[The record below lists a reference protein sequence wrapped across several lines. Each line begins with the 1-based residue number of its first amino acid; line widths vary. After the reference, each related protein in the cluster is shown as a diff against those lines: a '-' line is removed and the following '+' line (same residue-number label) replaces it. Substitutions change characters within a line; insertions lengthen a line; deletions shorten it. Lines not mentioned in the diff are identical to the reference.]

1 VVGVFVVVSHEWG
14 LSMKRWYKSK
24 TVWINVLSLVAMV
37 LATIAQWPE
46 LSDVAPQIVYALAI
60 VNVLLRFVTSESVR

>member
-1 VVGVFVVVSHEWG
+1 
-14 LSMKRWYKSK
+14 MKPWYKSK

-37 LATIAQWPE
+37 LATVAQWPE
-46 LSDVAPQIVYALAI
+46 MNEIAPQIVYALAI

>member
-1 VVGVFVVVSHEWG
+1 
-14 LSMKRWYKSK
+14 MKRWYKSK

>member
-1 VVGVFVVVSHEWG
+1 
-14 LSMKRWYKSK
+14 MKRWYKSK

-37 LATIAQWPE
+37 LATVAQWPE
-46 LSDVAPQIVYALAI
+46 MNEIAPQIVYALAI